1 MGGMA
6 KENPEYINLILDVFN
21 AFDKEL
27 MFSGAVNSPGLDHA
41 RKLGMRTVGKIF
53 ADRNYDEDGTLIT
66 RKHPKALITDLEE
79 VQARVSQFMHDST
92 IATLSGKRIKV
103 DAKSILVHSDTPGA
117 VAIAKMVRE
126 TVDAWVDDDASSM
139 GAALSYYTVFS
150 MAPLLLIAQGL
161 AIGFRANVFNIGA
174 EGQLIIG
181 AAAASALPV
190 MYPAAT
196 SGLMLPAMIVMGGLG
211 GLAWA
216 GIAALFRTRF
226 NANEILVTLMLT
238 LIAAQVLNY
247 LLLGPW
253 KDPGGFNFPQS
264 VMFPDAA
271 LLPIL
276 LPGTRVNVSL
286 LMALAASALAYVL
299 MRHRFSGFQL
309 LVGGLAPRAA
319 SYAGFSEKRAV
330 WASLLLGGMAAGLAG
345 AAEVAGPLGQLQRSV
360 STGYGYSAIIVAYLG
375 GLHPIGIVVSAFLMS
390 AIYIGGDN
398 AMVSADLPIAAVWVF
413 QGLLLVFYLAG
424 LTFIRHR
431 VVVIRSPRKAAS

>member
-1 MGGMA
+1 MRLAFIRRERASRAAMLA
-6 KENPEYINLILDVFN
+6 APVIAFAVSILASLVLF
-21 AFDKEL
+21 AALGK
-27 MFSGAVNSPGLDHA
+27 SPGL
-41 RKLGMRTVGKIF
+41 
-53 ADRNYDEDGTLIT
+53 
-66 RKHPKALITDLEE
+66 ALYSLLLEPFLSWYNFSE
-79 VQARVSQFMHDST
+79 V
-92 IATLSGKRIKV
+92 LLK
-103 DAKSILVHSDTPGA
+103 
-117 VAIAKMVRE
+117 
-126 TVDAWVDDDASSM
+126 
-139 GAALSYYTVFS
+139 

-181 AAAASALPV
+181 AVAASALPV
-190 MYPAAT
+190 MYPDGT
-196 SGLMLPAMIVMGGLG
+196 SALMWPAMIVMGGIG
-211 GLAWA
+211 GMAWA
-216 GIAALFRTRF
+216 AIAAMFRTRF

-271 LLPIL
+271 MLPIL
-276 LPGTRVNVSL
+276 LTGTRVNLSL
-286 LMALAASALAYVL
+286 LIALFASGLAYVL
-299 MRHRFSGFQL
+299 MRHRFAGFQL

-319 SYAGFSEKRAV
+319 SYAGFSEQRAV
-330 WASLLLGGMAAGLAG
+330 WISLLLGGMAAGLAG

-375 GLHPIGIVVSAFLMS
+375 GLHPLGIVVSAFVMS
-390 AIYIGGDN
+390 VIYIGGDN

-431 VVVIRSPRKAAS
+431 IIVIRKPRRAVR